1 MTPRRKRRLA
11 IAGAVVAGMSIAIA
25 LVLNAFQTNILYFV
39 SPSEVAAGETPPAGT
54 AFRVG
59 GLVVEGSVKRPGGT
73 GSDLVVKFQLTDTA
87 NVVDVEFS
95 GILPDLFREGQ
106 GIVAKGAMSESGVFV
121 ASQVLAKH
129 DENYMPPEAA
139 EAIAAA
145 QKTMA
150 AK

>member
-1 MTPRRKRRLA
+1 MA

-25 LVLNAFQTNILYFV
+25 LVLNAIQSNLLYFV
-39 SPSEVAAGETPPAGT
+39 SPSEVVAGEVPPAGT

-59 GLVVEGSVKRPGGT
+59 GLVVEGSVMRPGT
-73 GSDLVVKFQLTDTA
+73 GLLVKFQLTDTA
-87 NVVDVEFS
+87 SVVDVEYS

-106 GIVAKGAMSESGVFV
+106 GIVAKGAMNSSGVFV

-139 EAIAAA
+139 EAIETA
-145 QKTMA
+145 QKSLVSD
-150 AK
+150 